1 MTDIRIPEQL
11 NHLAESAQA
20 GAHDAAHLLNR
31 AADHAGEIAQRSLD
45 AVRDSG
51 RHLRDR
57 AHHAGAETRTWV
69 RDEPVKSLLIA
80 AATGAVLTLLIGLL
94 GRSRRGD

>member
-1 MTDIRIPEQL
+1 MSDIRIPESL

-20 GAHDAAHLLNR
+20 SAHDAAHLLNR

-45 AVRDSG
+45 AVRGGS
-51 RHLRDR
+51 RQLREHAR
-57 AHHAGAETRTWV
+57 HAGNETRTWV

>member
-1 MTDIRIPEQL
+1 MSDIRIPDSL

-20 GAHDAAHLLNR
+20 SAHDAAHLLNR

-45 AVRDSG
+45 AVRGGS
-51 RHLRDR
+51 RQ
-57 AHHAGAETRTWV
+57 V